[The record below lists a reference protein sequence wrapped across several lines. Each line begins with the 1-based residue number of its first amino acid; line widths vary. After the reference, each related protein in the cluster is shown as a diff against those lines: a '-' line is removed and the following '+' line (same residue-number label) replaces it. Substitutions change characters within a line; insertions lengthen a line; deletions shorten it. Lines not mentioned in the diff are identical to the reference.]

1 MRFTQMTCFS
11 LSDLLSCNTQIN
23 EIVQYALPISFE
35 ITRGGLI
42 TLVQAIKSKPD
53 RKIILD

>member
-1 MRFTQMTCFS
+1 MTCFS
-11 LSDLLSCNTQIN
+11 LSDLLSCNTQ
-23 EIVQYALPISFE
+23 IVQYALPISFE